1 MTIDFPKFRKL
12 LCHLRELLSG
22 PCRIDYINGSDTFP
36 PPLSKEEEQEVF
48 AQLHAGS
55 TEARETR
62 SCTIS
67 AWWYTSPK
75 SSNHPVWDWR
85 I

>member
-36 PPLSKEEEQEVF
+36 PPPAPLP
-48 AQLHAGS
+48 
-55 TEARETR
+55 R
-62 SCTIS
+62 IS
-67 AWWYTSPK
+67 VPTPS
-75 SSNHPVWDWR
+75 
-85 I
+85 